1 MSADY
6 REMRNAEIVNG
17 KGMSL
22 FALQDKG
29 RQGSLPKMI
38 STADRRDT
46 IAAPTPLIAIGS
58 VIVSMSLV
66 AIGNGLMFAYIPVR
80 LAADGFAPAWAGSI
94 VTAMS
99 AGGIAGCLFTGP
111 LVQRVG
117 HARTFMVF
125 LGIIALSNCGIGA
138 GVYPWLWIAARAL
151 YGLAICGLFVV
162 GQSWL
167 NDVVNNDIR
176 GRVMAAFYVSYVC
189 GLGVGYMLM
198 GFVDLNRA
206 DAALI
211 SIACA
216 AVSVLPV
223 GLTRLAQPPPPQAAS
238 LGLLRAWQISPVG
251 VVGMLAVGGLS
262 LSITGF
268 APIHAAENGYTQQQ
282 VATLMSAIPLGTILL
297 QIPFGWLSDRTDR
310 RYVIF
315 VTSVIA
321 LGSAMLALGFDGS
334 ALTLLVP
341 IYVIWDGASESIYS
355 LANAHAS
362 DRASRDDMVSLSAAM
377 LFAWSVSGFVIPG
390 IVTILTAWFGT
401 EAFMYAGI
409 VIAAA
414 YATFVLWRIAT
425 VGSVPRSAT
434 GTFAPMTAQAPLP
447 VDLVMDDRHDPRQ
460 S

>member
-1 MSADY
+1 M
-6 REMRNAEIVNG
+6 
-17 KGMSL
+17 
-22 FALQDKG
+22 
-29 RQGSLPKMI
+29 
-38 STADRRDT
+38 TATLDDQHAAAR
-46 IAAPTPLIAIGS
+46 AAPAPLIAITS
-58 VIVSMSLV
+58 VIVSMALV
-66 AIGNGLMFAYIPVR
+66 AVGNGLMFAFIPVR
-80 LAADGFAPAWAGSI
+80 LAADGFAPTWGGSI

-125 LGIIALSNCGIGA
+125 LGMIALSNCGIGA

-167 NDVVNNDIR
+167 NDAVNNDIR
-176 GRVMAAFYVSYVC
+176 GRVMAAFYVAYVC
-189 GLGVGYMLM
+189 GLGVGYYVM
-198 GFVDLNRA
+198 GLVDLDGA

-216 AVSVLPV
+216 AIAVLPV

-238 LGLLRAWQISPVG
+238 LGLLRAWRISPVG

-268 APIHAAENGYTQQQ
+268 APIHFAESGYTQQQ

-297 QIPFGWLSDRTDR
+297 QIPFGWISDRTDR

-315 VTSVIA
+315 VSSLIA
-321 LGSAMLALGFDGS
+321 MASAALALGFDGS
-334 ALTLLVP
+334 PLVLLIP
-341 IYVIWDGASESIYS
+341 IYVIWDGASESLYS

-362 DRASRDDMVSLSAAM
+362 DRASKDDLVSLSAAM

-390 IVTILTAWFGT
+390 VITILTARFGT
-401 EAFMYAGI
+401 QAYIHVGL

-414 YATFVLWRIAT
+414 YAAFVLWRTISAPR
-425 VGSVPRSAT
+425 VPRTVAGS
-434 GTFAPMTAQAPLP
+434 FAPMTAQAPLP
-447 VDLVMDDRHDPRQ
+447 VDLAVDTEAAPPPRR
-460 S
+460 